1 MSSHVHNCPHRRNP
15 RSQKAHGSLSIL
27 KFAEVCGEKL
37 SWYWLMC
44 NWIDICK
51 GHIGIG
57 NDYLYFPV
65 WKINPI
71 YNINILTF
79 TFGSLGD
86 FLKYCIGLWKICILL
101 ISIHWNWI
109 EVGCNYDEYSTVA
122 ALKRTI
128 LRLSFSTPLLLWLG
142 VYSESHQALLALSVS
157 HSYCVRNLLK
167 IKYISARKSF
177 VSIIFCLKLIK
188 QSKEHRSFWT
198 MILLK

>member
-1 MSSHVHNCPHRRNP
+1 MYTTVHKEEIREAKSTWISFSIKICW
-15 RSQKAHGSLSIL
+15 SLWW
-27 KFAEVCGEKL
+27 KL

-51 GHIGIG
+51 GHIRTG

-79 TFGSLGD
+79 KFGSLGD
-86 FLKYCIGLWKICILL
+86 FLKYYIGLWKVCILF

-109 EVGCNYDEYSTVA
+109 EVGCNYGECSRA
-122 ALKRTI
+122 ALKRTV
-128 LRLSFSTPLLLWLG
+128 LRLSFSTSLLLWLG
-142 VYSESHQALLALSVS
+142 VYSESPHILLALSVS
-157 HSYCVRNLLK
+157 HSYCASNLLK
-167 IKYISARKSF
+167 IKYILARKSF
-177 VSIIFCLKLIK
+177 VSIISRLKLIK